1 MCTVSIKV
9 DESVIRR
16 INPALTSNESIER
29 WLQNQV
35 DFMIQDMAGQ
45 DTETMDLETAREKL
59 HSMIRNE
66 YAL

>member
-9 DESVIRR
+9 DESVIRS
-16 INPALTSNESIER
+16 INPALTSNESIEL

-35 DFMIQDMAGQ
+35 DFMIQDMVGQ